1 MFATGDDRQCHRVQ
15 IVNDDNCERELE
27 QFFSRLALVSGT
39 PVIIVDPDI
48 AQVIIDDSQNC
59 GKYYFFLSISTHSL
73 CMGFEYLSL

>member
-1 MFATGDDRQCHRVQ
+1 MFATGDDRQCHSVQ

-27 QFFSRLALVSGT
+27 QFFSRLAYVSGT

-59 GKYYFFLSISTHSL
+59 CKYYFNLYSL
-73 CMGFEYLSL
+73 FMHGF